1 MGHVIIAP
9 GPRPREAVTSVARIA
24 IIPYSRGF
32 SPGRSEVWTLRT
44 TSHITSSFTGSR
56 ETFNRPWFTGPTR
69 YLIRRGKILN
79 DDNPPIV
86 PDIRSLPR
94 LAQFCV
100 SSIRGILI
108 TGGAAITVTGSDA
121 VKNIAPCTAVKIC
134 VKSLHDNNNM
144 NVNI

>member
-1 MGHVIIAP
+1 MMVAGGAEFSHLFYTEF
-9 GPRPREAVTSVARIA
+9 GRPA
-24 IIPYSRGF
+24 
-32 SPGRSEVWTLRT
+32 
-44 TSHITSSFTGSR
+44 
-56 ETFNRPWFTGPTR
+56 
-69 YLIRRGKILN
+69 
-79 DDNPPIV
+79 
-86 PDIRSLPR
+86 LPR